1 MGSVKTI
8 SIIVAANI
16 KGLETGLGKANK
28 SIGKFA
34 SNAARMGSILSF
46 GVTAPLTAL
55 GKSAFDTFA
64 QFENGMTKVMAV
76 TGASADEMKLLTDEA
91 KRLGATTQFTASQV
105 ADLQL
110 VLGRKG
116 FDPTAIINMEASI
129 LDLALATGE
138 NLSLAAETVATSINA
153 FNLEANEAGRV
164 ANTLAS
170 AAANS
175 SIQLSTFATA
185 FGHAGASA
193 NAVGI
198 DLEELSAMMGVL
210 MDNGI
215 KASKAGTGL
224 RKIFMKLSKDGTDF
238 TEVLDLATQGELGLE
253 KAMKLAGVT
262 AANQLLILAK
272 NKDRVAELTK
282 EYKTNK
288 TRLSE
293 MAKLM
298 GGTAAAKVK
307 VMQSAIEGLKIEFGA
322 VLADF
327 LFPIIDTVKDLANKF
342 ANLDKRT
349 KNMIITFGGIMAVVG
364 PVLLGLGALLSLV
377 NPLAL
382 AVVGLAAA
390 FTTLS
395 VSQQDHRTELQKEQD
410 ELNTLVSLVIS
421 ATDRTDERAT
431 AIQNLQDK
439 YPNFLK
445 NLDAESVSND
455 DLKTALKGANDE
467 YFRKIQLQRENA
479 KLTELQNKKLD
490 SANKLYDE
498 QRAATLAV
506 NKIAGS
512 SFNELYT
519 PLERVKSLLD
529 EMKVRKSGR
538 LFNKAS
544 IKEVTLFGK
553 AVDKDLYLQLRKLA
567 PTLADAKVG
576 FSDANSDLIIYEKTL
591 KELGLTLDD
600 VQGKGLDPTASV
612 GGDDGEAAVSTAP
625 EQPLFSWMDP
635 GVMEQ
640 FVKDFRQGYDEVDR
654 IAQQKADNIRNTWMD
669 VMGSFSQG
677 FSDLFS
683 KQTESV
689 TVMVDGFET
698 IEQRVLSFGEK
709 FSAFVVDF
717 LKEIG
722 KMIIKALVLAALMSF
737 IMPAKVGGGGN
748 FMENFEKIITG
759 GMYADGGRPPT
770 GKMSLVGER
779 GPELFVPDSAGTIV
793 PNHALGGGGAVI
805 PDVRIS
811 GNDLLIVFDRAER
824 RKNRR

>member
-16 KGLETGLGKANK
+16 KGLEVGLGKANK
-28 SIGKFA
+28 SIGQFA

-116 FDPTAIINMEASI
+116 FDPSAIVNMEESI

-138 NLSLAAETVATSINA
+138 NLSLAAETVASSINA
-153 FNLEANEAGRV
+153 FNLESQDAARV

-238 TEVLDLATQGELGLE
+238 KDVLHLATQGEVGLQ
-253 KAMKLAGVT
+253 KAMKMVGVT

-272 NKDRVAELTK
+272 NKDKVAELTK

-298 GGTAAAKVK
+298 GGTAVAKVK

-322 VLADF
+322 VLADY
-327 LFPIIDTVKDLANKF
+327 LFPIIDTVKDLANNF

-349 KNMIITFGGIMAVVG
+349 KNMIITFGGIMAVAG
-364 PVLLGLGALLSLV
+364 PVLLGFGALLSLV

-390 FTTLS
+390 FTALS
-395 VSQQDHRTELQKEQD
+395 VEQQDHRTELEKEQD
-410 ELNTLVSLVIS
+410 ELNTLVSLVVS

-445 NLDAESVSND
+445 NLNAETVSND
-455 DLKTALKGANDE
+455 DLKTALKEANDE
-467 YFRKIQLQRENA
+467 YFRKIQLQRENT
-479 KLTELQNKKLD
+479 KLTDLQNKKLD
-490 SANKLYDE
+490 AANKLYDE
-498 QRAATLAV
+498 QREATLAV
-506 NKIAGS
+506 NKIAGN
-512 SFNELYT
+512 SFNELFT
-519 PLERVKSLLD
+519 PLERVKTLID
-529 EMKVRKSGR
+529 EIKVTRGRGGMFSQNIKS
-538 LFNKAS
+538 A
-544 IKEVTLFGK
+544 TLFGEEI
-553 AVDKDLYLQLRKLA
+553 DKNLVVKLFKLEDSLSDSQVA
-567 PTLADAKVG
+567 FNDAD
-576 FSDANSDLIIYEKTL
+576 SDLVQYEQSL

-600 VQGKGLDPTASV
+600 VLGKDKKPKVKL
-612 GGDDGEAAVSTAP
+612 GGDGGEEIVPKTP
-625 EQPLFSWMDP
+625 EKPLFSWLDP

-640 FVKDFRQGYDEVDR
+640 FVKDFRKGYDEVEK
-654 IAQQKADNIRNTWMD
+654 IAQQRADNIRNTWMG

-689 TVMVDGFET
+689 TVMVDGFEQ
-698 IEQRVLSFGEK
+698 IEERTLSFQEK
-709 FSAFVVDF
+709 FSDFVVNF

-722 KMIIKALVLAALMSF
+722 RMIIKAAMLAALMTF
-737 IMPAKVGGGGN
+737 IMPKKLGGGGDFLGN
-748 FMENFEKIITG
+748 FKKLIEG
-759 GMYADGGRPPT
+759 GFFADGGRPPI
-770 GKMSLVGER
+770 GKTSIVGER
-779 GPELFVPDSAGTIV
+779 GPELFVPDSAGTII
-793 PNHALGGGGAVI
+793 PNHALGGGTVI

-811 GNDLLIVFDRAER
+811 GDDLLIVFDRASR